1 MKQQYIKLFSFL
13 LGLSFIISGVLFTVV
28 SATIKEDKKKAIEED
43 NEIADEIGNVYE
55 TFFEKESALSNYRN
69 TFNKDISSYVVFYT
83 DMPSGY
89 KKIMEEV
96 SKYETYVKE
105 VNDISYYLSE
115 KCSRNYSVLEANEK
129 CTAYYINME
138 KTINLFIGDIKFF
151 NSKIDE
157 FNEWAEKENNS
168 LVASKKYEKLEK
180 YVLKDFT
187 SYVDLNGDGTF
198 LGMNAD

>member
-43 NEIADEIGNVYE
+43 NKIADEIGNVYE
-55 TFFEKESALSNYRN
+55 TFFEKEKALSSYRS
-69 TFNKDISSYVVFYT
+69 TLNKDISNYVIFYT

-89 KKIMEEV
+89 KKIIDSIE
-96 SKYETYVKE
+96 KYDTYVKE
-105 VNDISYYLSE
+105 VNDVSYYLSE
-115 KCSRNYSVLEANEK
+115 NCSENYSVLEANEK
-129 CTAYYINME
+129 CSAYYINME
-138 KTINLFIGDIKFF
+138 KTINLFVGDIAFF

-157 FNEWAEKENNS
+157 FNEWVDKENNS
-168 LVASKKYEKLEK
+168 LIVSEK
-180 YVLKDFT
+180 YKKLDKYISKNFT

>member
-43 NEIADEIGNVYE
+43 NKIADEIGNVYE
-55 TFFEKESALSNYRN
+55 TFFEKEKALSSYRS
-69 TFNKDISSYVVFYT
+69 TLNKDISNYVIFYT

-89 KKIMEEV
+89 KKIIDSIE
-96 SKYETYVKE
+96 KYDTYVKE
-105 VNDISYYLSE
+105 VNDVSYYLSE
-115 KCSRNYSVLEANEK
+115 KCSENYSVLEANEK
-129 CTAYYINME
+129 CSAYYINME
-138 KTINLFIGDIKFF
+138 KTINLFVGDIAFF

-168 LVASKKYEKLEK
+168 LVASEK
-180 YVLKDFT
+180 YKKLDKYVSKNFT

>member
-43 NEIADEIGNVYE
+43 NKIADEIGNVYE
-55 TFFEKESALSNYRN
+55 TFFEKEKALSSYRS
-69 TFNKDISSYVVFYT
+69 TLNKDISNYVIFYT

-89 KKIMEEV
+89 KKIIDSIE
-96 SKYETYVKE
+96 KYDTYVKE
-105 VNDISYYLSE
+105 VNDVSYYLSE
-115 KCSRNYSVLEANEK
+115 NCSENYSVLEANEK
-129 CTAYYINME
+129 CSAYYINME
-138 KTINLFIGDIKFF
+138 KTINLFVGDIAFF

-157 FNEWAEKENNS
+157 FNEWVDKENNS
-168 LVASKKYEKLEK
+168 LIASEK
-180 YVLKDFT
+180 YKKLDKYVSKNFT